1 MFFVHNL
8 YMASTPGVERQ
19 CVGQRTAQPVYRK
32 LTQSLGIVLLLVQ
45 LSGCASFG
53 RGVTEALVNTQSAET
68 EDVRNCTVDGEAFSG
83 IAPLLEAQAADPV
96 AAGNP
101 DRATTKLVYVHG
113 IGDHQP
119 GHGGEFI
126 RSVTAS
132 LDLQVRADLVKRIV
146 LAPPDA
152 PARPFGE
159 VNVIRFTDSQRRREL
174 IFFELTWSPI
184 TLEEKEAIAFDSA
197 VIYSSQRA
205 GINNRARQFA
215 NSVLPDPLAFIGNR
229 GADIRGAVGQTLC
242 WALSARWEDLP
253 ALTTGQRC
261 ENSPSYGERVLADEL
276 ILATHS
282 LGSRA
287 AVDALQSAARSP
299 DTQLGNP
306 GKVDQFAADLK
317 KKQMTLYMLSNQLPL
332 LEAGQPRQ
340 AVTGSGAEFCGPEA
354 PQADGRFLEQLDMVA
369 FTDPNDILSYPVP
382 QAWAR
387 EYLDS
392 RLCAN
397 VRNVT
402 INIAHVRRLPVIG
415 EFADPVAAHSGYDSD
430 SRVAELMAS
439 GIGNEDTS
447 ALVRERCQ
455 WIEVDSALN

>member
-1 MFFVHNL
+1 MIFVHNL
-8 YMASTPGVERQ
+8 CMASTPGGERL
-19 CVGQRTAQPVYRK
+19 CVGQRPAPPAYRK
-32 LTQSLGIVLLLVQ
+32 LKQCLGIVLLLVQ
-45 LSGCASFG
+45 LPGCASFG

-119 GHGGEFI
+119 GHAGELI

-132 LDLQVRADLVKRIV
+132 LDLQVRAELVKRIV

-159 VNVIRFTDSQRRREL
+159 VNVIRLTDSQRRREL

-184 TLEEKEAIAFDSA
+184 TLEEKKSIAFDNA
-197 VIYSSQRA
+197 VIFSSQRA

-215 NSVLPDPLAFIGNR
+215 NSVLPDPLAFIGTR

-242 WALSARWEDLP
+242 WALSTRWEDLP
-253 ALTTGQRC
+253 ALTEGQRC

-276 ILATHS
+276 IIATHS

-287 AVDALQSAARSP
+287 AVDALQSAARSL
-299 DTQLGNP
+299 DTQSGNP
-306 GKVDQFAADLK
+306 VKVGQFAADLK
-317 KKQMTLYMLSNQLPL
+317 KKQVTLYMLSNQLPL

-340 AVTGSGAEFCGPEA
+340 AVTGSGDEFCGPGA

-392 RLCAN
+392 RLCVN

-402 INIAHVRRLPVIG
+402 INIAPVRRLPVIG
-415 EFADPVAAHSGYDSD
+415 EFADPAAAHRGYDSD
-430 SRVAELMAS
+430 SRVAELMAN

-455 WIEVDSALN
+455 WIEVDPTLN